1 MHCTIDY
8 DISGLHLFKQ
18 AQFRSES
25 LNSKI
30 EVYESGSAAQV
41 CLRFRFV
48 RGLFGV

>member
-8 DISGLHLFKQ
+8 DISGLHSFKQ

-25 LNSKI
+25 CNSKI

-41 CLRFRFV
+41 CLRIRFV